1 MGFMQSTSG
10 DGEDFKVYVKYNAK
24 AGRWYTKEDKP
35 DAEEFEVQDMTAVFD
50 FENLRTG
57 WFLFAPGVAPVK
69 QLNEELRHWAPKPSP
84 DFKQGFQIN
93 VFSSK
98 NLMGVREFASTAGA
112 VIDAMNDTY
121 DDYSTSPES
130 KTGKLPIVRC
140 INVKPITSKHGTNYQ
155 PVLSIIGWTERP
167 AELTADQP
175 KAEPSPP
182 PMQKAEPS
190 PPPMQPAY
198 AEGDQGYIPAFDG
211 IGPQDDVA
219 F

>member
-1 MGFMQSTSG
+1 MPFMQSTSG

-50 FENLRTG
+50 FANLKTG

-69 QLNEELRHWAPKPSP
+69 QLNDEMRHWAVKPSP
-84 DFKQGFQIN
+84 DFKQGFQLN
-93 VFSSK
+93 VFSNK

-112 VIDAMNDTY
+112 VIDAMNEVY
-121 DDYSTSPES
+121 DDYSSDPQSE
-130 KTGKLPIVRC
+130 TGKLPIVKC
-140 INVKPITSKHGTNYQ
+140 TTVKPITSKHGTNYQ
-155 PVLSIIGWTERP
+155 PVLSIIGWVDRP
-167 AELTADQP
+167 DELTAAP
-175 KAEPSPP
+175 KAETP
-182 PMQKAEPS
+182 A
-190 PPPMQPAY
+190 MQPAY
-198 AEGDQGYIPAFDG
+198 AEGDQGYIPSYDG